1 MFWQGPKYAFVPST
15 FWKAAIWRCA
25 LLPGHY
31 LFIEG
36 SYPRRPGDK
45 ARIESFS
52 HPPTKGKCL
61 EFFYHMKGSGIG
73 TLNVWLRRGQKIDSS
88 PMWTLSGNQG
98 DEWFRAMT
106 TITENTQNWKVR
118 KILIQQ
124 ILFSRNVSGHFIK
137 ILCYWSSVVV
147 ALKWFLD
154 DSEDLRYL
162 TLFSLISSCC
172 IVFIN

>member
-1 MFWQGPKYAFVPST
+1 MLPLTILVKKLYH
-15 FWKAAIWRCA
+15 RCFDRVLNTPLCLQLSEKLQFDGA

-31 LFIEG
+31 LFTEG

-52 HPPTKGKCL
+52 HPPAKSKCL

-124 ILFSRNVSGHFIK
+124 ILFSRNVSGHFSK
-137 ILCYWSSVVV
+137 ILY
-147 ALKWFLD
+147 
-154 DSEDLRYL
+154 Y
-162 TLFSLISSCC
+162 
-172 IVFIN
+172 

>member
-1 MFWQGPKYAFVPST
+1 MLPLTILVKKLYH
-15 FWKAAIWRCA
+15 RCFDRVLNTPLCLQLSEKLQFDGA

-124 ILFSRNVSGHFIK
+124 ILFSRNVSGHFSK
-137 ILCYWSSVVV
+137 ILY
-147 ALKWFLD
+147 
-154 DSEDLRYL
+154 Y
-162 TLFSLISSCC
+162 
-172 IVFIN
+172 